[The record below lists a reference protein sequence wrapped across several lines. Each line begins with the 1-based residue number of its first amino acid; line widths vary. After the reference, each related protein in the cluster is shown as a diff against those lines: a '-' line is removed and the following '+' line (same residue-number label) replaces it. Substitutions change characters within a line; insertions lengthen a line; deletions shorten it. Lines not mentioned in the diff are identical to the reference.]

1 MIQAFFQYAF
11 LQHAFLSGIL
21 IGLVAPFIG
30 VFLVVRRQSLIA
42 DALSHITLSGVAAGL
57 LLSQRVPAFQ
67 SIHPLYIG
75 TVFSVVGAFMMDKLR
90 QAYRYYQE
98 LAIPIILSTGIGL
111 GIVLISLA
119 NGFNVDLFGYL
130 FGSLLSV
137 TESDLIRVL
146 IISVIVFVTVFLFYK
161 ELLFLSF
168 DEEGARLSGVSR
180 NFINMIFS
188 IMVALVISIAMQVV
202 GILLI
207 SALITLPV
215 ATALQLA
222 SSFRQTFYYAIFFG
236 ELAVVSGLIIA
247 YQFNLASGGTIVLVA
262 VALLLLV
269 LALKKIRVLAYR
281 NV

>member
-1 MIQAFFQYAF
+1 MFEAF
-11 LQHAFLSGIL
+11 LQYSFLQNAFISGIL
-21 IGLVAPFIG
+21 IGLIAPFIG

-57 LLSQRVPAFQ
+57 LLSQRF
-67 SIHPLYIG
+67 SIFSEWNPIYFG
-75 TVFSVVGAFMMDKLR
+75 TAFSVAGAFVMDKLR

-98 LAIPIILSTGIGL
+98 LAIPIILSTGIAL
-111 GIVLISLA
+111 GVVLISLA

-137 TESDLIRVL
+137 TDGDLIRVVF
-146 IISVIVFVTVFLFYK
+146 ISLIVFVVVFFFYK

-180 NFINMIFS
+180 RLVNVTFS
-188 IMVALVISIAMQVV
+188 VLVALVISVSMQVV
-202 GILLI
+202 GILLV

-222 SSFRQTFYYAIFFG
+222 SSFRQTFIYSIIFG
-236 ELAVVSGLIIA
+236 ELSVVSGLIIA
-247 YQFNLASGGTIVLVA
+247 YQYNLASGGMIVLMA
-262 VALLLLV
+262 VVLLLLV
-269 LALKKIRVLAYR
+269 LLVKKVKRI
-281 NV
+281 

>member
-1 MIQAFFQYAF
+1 MFEALFQYSF

-21 IGLVAPFIG
+21 IGFVAPFIG

-57 LLSQRVPAFQ
+57 LLSQRF
-67 SIHPLYIG
+67 SIFAEWNPIYFG
-75 TVFSVVGAFMMDKLR
+75 TAFSVAGAFIMDKLR
-90 QAYRYYQE
+90 QAYRFYQE
-98 LAIPIILSTGIGL
+98 LAIPIILSAGIGL
-111 GIVLISLA
+111 GVVLISLA
-119 NGFNVDLFGYL
+119 KGFNVDLFGYL

-137 TESDLIRVL
+137 TESDLIRVA
-146 IISVIVFVTVFLFYK
+146 IISLIVYTVVFLFYK

-180 NFINMIFS
+180 SLVNLIFS
-188 IMVALVISIAMQVV
+188 ILVALVISVSMQVV
-202 GILLI
+202 GILLV

-222 SSFRQTFYYAIFFG
+222 RSFRQTFIYSVLFG
-236 ELAVVSGLIIA
+236 ELAVVTGLIIA

-269 LALKKIRVLAYR
+269 LIVKRVKGMT
-281 NV
+281 V